1 MKAAVF
7 HKFGDADVLKVE
19 EVQNLSKRRLPMTK
33 TILITGASTGFGRDT
48 AETLARTGH
57 KVFASMRNPETKNR
71 AHAQALR
78 GQNIEVVE
86 LDVTDSES
94 VDRAVATVIGKAG
107 RIDVLINNSGVAAAG
122 VSEAFRPEQA
132 TALFDVNVI
141 GLHRVTRAVL
151 PDLRRHKDGLIIN
164 FSSILGRVTFP
175 FFGIY
180 GASKFA
186 VEALTDSLRYEVS
199 QLGIDV
205 VLVQPSA
212 YPTQMY
218 ASAAQPADTGRA
230 AEYGAVGEIPGAM
243 FQQFTTMLS
252 GPDAPD
258 PHDIAE
264 AVDKLIATPKGD
276 RPARTVV
283 GAGYGADTL
292 NDATAPVQAGVVE
305 ALGLGHL
312 ATVPSM
318 LPKSA

>member
-1 MKAAVF
+1 M
-7 HKFGDADVLKVE
+7 
-19 EVQNLSKRRLPMTK
+19 NK

-48 AETLARTGH
+48 AETLSRAGH
-57 KVFASMRNPETKNR
+57 KVFASMRDPEGKNR
-71 AHAQALR
+71 AHANALR

-94 VDRAVATVIGKAG
+94 VDRAVAAVIAKAG
-107 RIDVLINNSGVAAAG
+107 RIDVLINNAGVLAAG
-122 VSEAFRPEQA
+122 VSEAFTPEQA

-151 PDLRRHKDGLIIN
+151 PDLRRHNDGLIIN
-164 FSSILGRVTFP
+164 ISSVLGRVTFP

-186 VEALTDSLRYEVS
+186 VEALTDSVRYEVS

-212 YPTQMY
+212 YPTQLFD
-218 ASAAQPADTGRA
+218 SATQPADTGRV

-243 FQQFTTMLS
+243 FQNFTTMLS
-252 GPDAPD
+252 GADAPD
-258 PHDIAE
+258 AHDIAE
-264 AVDKLIATPKGD
+264 AVAKLIVAPKGA

-283 GAGYGADTL
+283 GASYGADTV
-292 NDATAPVQAGVVE
+292 NDATEPVQAATVE

-312 ATVPSM
+312 ATGPSV
-318 LPKSA
+318 LAKSA